1 MGLDLVGRGASDQ
14 RYWSVNHVGWARILN
29 LAERY
34 GWHPMG
40 TVEPEWEGEPDAP
53 PWHGS
58 YSSND
63 GQRVLAADAA
73 NLAAALARALP
84 DLPDRSDEEAA
95 ATARRAQ
102 RIIETLCPDEH
113 TTVIEK
119 HATGA
124 VRVTLSDNDSRRLQ
138 LLLEPPVDPLEL
150 FGRSGRKHLV
160 DLIQFIREV
169 KEFWIV

>member
-1 MGLDLVGRGASDQ
+1 MEWV
-14 RYWSVNHVGWARILN
+14 RIYH

-34 GWHPMG
+34 GWDPMG

-53 PWHGS
+53 PWDGN
-58 YSSND
+58 YSSSD
-63 GQRVLAADAA
+63 CQRVLAADAA

-102 RIIETLCPDEH
+102 RIIDTLCPDDH

-119 HATGA
+119 PATGA
-124 VRVTLSDNDSRRLQ
+124 VSVTLSDNDRRRLQ
-138 LLLEPPVDPLEL
+138 LLIEPPVDPLEL
-150 FGRSGRKHLV
+150 FGRNGRKHLV